1 MTDTNTPEPSLT
13 SGPAAGPANDALITA
28 EPIPP
33 DPARLEAF
41 VGQMVSDLGA
51 AMAGA
56 LVITGTKLGL
66 YTALHD
72 GGPATSSQLA
82 ARANA
87 TERYVREWLS
97 AQAASGYVDYDAQ
110 TGLFSLSPEQAM
122 VFANEDSPVYLA
134 PAYEVIASG
143 YIDEHK
149 VTDAFR
155 TGAGVGWH
163 EHHECLFRGTERF
176 FRPGYRAHLVA
187 SWLPALDGVVAKL
200 EAGAKVADIG
210 CGAGASTIVMA
221 QAFPNSHFTGFDYHE
236 ASIERAR
243 EAAREAGSPA
253 NLDFA
258 VASAKETPGGGYEL
272 VACFDC
278 LHDMGDPVGAARRV
292 REMLAANGTFMIVE
306 PYAGDTLAENINP
319 VGRLYYSASTMI
331 CTPGSLAQE
340 VGLALGAQAG
350 EARLAGVLREA
361 GFTRVRRATE
371 TPFNLVIE
379 ARP

>member
-1 MTDTNTPEPSLT
+1 MTGTTTPEPTLSAQPT
-13 SGPAAGPANDALITA
+13 AAGGTETLIVA
-28 EPIPP
+28 ETIPP
-33 DPARLEAF
+33 DPGKLEAF
-41 VGQMVSDLGA
+41 VGRMVSDMGA
-51 AMAGA
+51 AMSGA

-66 YTALHD
+66 YKALQD

-82 ARANA
+82 ARVNA
-87 TERYVREWLS
+87 AERYVREWLS
-97 AQAASGYVDYDAQ
+97 AQAASGYVDYDAGSGQ
-110 TGLFSLSPEQAM
+110 FSLSPEQAM

-143 YIDEHK
+143 YIDEQK

-155 TGAGVGWH
+155 TGKGVGWH

-176 FRPGYRAHLVA
+176 FRPGYRAHLVQD
-187 SWLPALDGVVAKL
+187 WLPALDGVVAKL
-200 EAGAKVADIG
+200 AAGAKVADIG

-221 QAFPNSHFTGFDYHE
+221 QAYPNSHFTGFDYHQ

-243 EAAREAGSPA
+243 EAAREAGSPP
-253 NLDFA
+253 NVEFA
-258 VASAKETPGGGYEL
+258 VAAAKETPGEGYDL

-292 REMLAANGTFMIVE
+292 RAMLSANGTFMIVE
-306 PYAGDTLAENINP
+306 PFAQDSLDENINP

-350 EARLAGVLREA
+350 EARLSEVLREA
-361 GFTRVRRATE
+361 GFTRIRRAAE